1 MIHILIDSKR
11 IMNQLPFSLI
21 LNLREIN
28 EHCLILGYFR
38 YPHWW
43 LRIIIT
49 LNTFVLYNRH
59 HSQYSYG
66 KISLVSCYLFCL
78 FWQKQQ
84 CMKLGLKTSSAIV
97 LSMLALLLLFHS
109 DRKESK
115 SFLLVPPKNSFLKQK
130 SVPLQIWRIS
140 I

>member
-1 MIHILIDSKR
+1 MEIELFGLF
-11 IMNQLPFSLI
+11 MNQFPFRFI

-28 EHCLILGYFR
+28 EHWLILRYFC
-38 YPHWW
+38 YPRWW
-43 LRIIIT
+43 LRIIIS
-49 LNTFVLYNRH
+49 FMYNRH

-78 FWQKQQ
+78 FRQKQQ
-84 CMKLGLKTSSAIV
+84 YMKLGLKASSAIA

>member
-1 MIHILIDSKR
+1 MITNELF
-11 IMNQLPFSLI
+11 MNQLLFTFI
-21 LNLREIN
+21 LNLRKIN
-28 EHCLILGYFR
+28 EHWLILRYFR
-38 YPHWW
+38 YPRWW
-43 LRIIIT
+43 LRIIII
-49 LNTFVLYNRH
+49 LYNRH

-78 FWQKQQ
+78 FRQKQQ
-84 CMKLGLKTSSAIV
+84 CMKLGLKASSAIA